1 MSLTWRSLMMR
12 RAALSW
18 GRFPARSRNQRFKLA
33 ESLAWLPCFLAHD
46 LQPCSMTT
54 GEAVTISAFLPLYIH
69 ASVRILAGQTQDVP
83 PRTWCKLLHGLQKA
97 VRHADSSALL
107 TADRE
112 LFALVRRGLDRSER
126 SIRIAT
132 GNIIAA
138 LLARYQGVGIS
149 ATARSNAWISLLID
163 LADGR
168 GKPSVK
174 ETALVGLGA
183 AGRVP
188 TAPWELRVI
197 TCLVGH
203 LANEN
208 SLLKALAYTQLQAIA
223 QSRGVSPYNLFAPHL
238 PRISVVLVE
247 KLASAP
253 QMVSEACQL
262 ISLTRNDF
270 LSLTLDHTLP
280 PLIASGRR
288 DVLQIISR
296 DLNKSIAGMAVA
308 RDSLV
313 LAHLFLCPSEV
324 QTDTGIE
331 FLLGIISEATGKA
344 ASITLVGLIKGC
356 MVPLL
361 SELVMNLGD
370 EDSNKSK
377 MAIEA
382 LKKLERHTF
391 VPAKGQRHHPSS
403 DLASFL
409 KSHMLGVISHLNDV
423 LHDMQGKKSHAFKQ
437 QVVRSLGSLI
447 DLVGASISSIAP
459 QIMATLQGALQTT
472 ALREV
477 ALATWR
483 TFITKLSPSDIGPYI
498 GQTSAAFITEWS
510 NFSQVERELAYHTL
524 DHIIERGDQFPDHI
538 KDMVSMQGIPVLGDL
553 NQRLAQVQAEWDP
566 QAHLR
571 KLLDRATNENSIV
584 TVRALEELKAF
595 MLANSSLISGL
606 SSGDAFDPVIGCI
619 VKALLN
625 ASTRDADANEQ
636 LRATAYECFG
646 ILGAM
651 DPDRFDLPTQDEAI
665 VVLQNFNDEDEN
677 INFVLHLLQHLLVGA
692 YRSTGDAKYQ
702 NHLAFA
708 IQELLKVCHF
718 GPELVVPGA
727 ASSISSKVRNRWNS
741 LPKYVLE
748 TITPLLEGRFRLNN
762 RTDPVIQ
769 HPVYPTAPTY
779 REWIQVW
786 TSYLITRISSPPAK
800 GIFEVFRSAVRNQ
813 DVGVAHHLLPHIV
826 LNVLLTGTDSD
837 RDNIRQEIISVLE
850 DQVNPRLGVAADRRM
865 LCAQTVFSLMDHI
878 SKWIRLLR
886 QDTNQRRSESTRHR
900 VGGSVTTV
908 GQEADEQLACIES
921 LLSSIDQELM
931 ARAALNCKY
940 FARSLLSFEQRIVA
954 MKSNGMSDIAL
965 QPYYENLHQI
975 YAELDEPD
983 GMAGVST
990 IVLSPSLEHQIREHE
1005 AIGSWTSAQS
1015 CWEVKLQNSPDDLA
1029 SHIGLLRC
1037 LRNLGHYDTLRTHVK
1052 GVLSRKPEWTNA
1064 LAGFQIE
1071 GAWIVGDWSD
1081 VEALSTATSEATEL
1095 YVARLLLAI
1104 RTDDQD
1110 SISHAL
1116 ASARRRLGDNIMA
1129 VGHQSYRG
1137 SYDVAVGLHVLH
1149 ELEMICISSSHF
1161 RSATLRSAHATT
1173 ELTRQLAGRFD
1184 AVLPT
1189 FRAREPIQSMRRTA
1203 FAIKQSQH
1211 PRLAVEIGKSWL
1223 TTARNA
1229 RKAGHIQTAY
1239 SATLQARKFDAPFA
1253 FIQTCK
1259 LLRVN
1264 GEPVRALQELENAM
1278 VTYQNSPIDLTDER
1292 PGSPSSDAI
1301 AQAKAFA
1308 LQARWMDEADRFSV
1322 ADVANKFSE
1331 ASKRAPRFESP
1342 YFYLGHFWDETYAQ
1356 FSPEEKL
1363 KNSHF
1368 PFNTCKAYG
1377 KALSYGSKYIYQ
1389 TMPRMLSLW
1398 LDLADEDGLSSSIG
1412 QAGDST
1418 QQAVFSVRDKITETI
1433 EKIQRRLPAWQWLT
1447 AFPQLV
1453 SRIIHPSWN
1462 VFQVLLKIMAQV
1474 LIEYPQQALWFL
1486 TSASKSKRP
1495 ERAKRCLA
1503 VYSRAQNAP
1512 GPGREHVAQ
1521 LVTES
1526 VKMTTE
1532 LLNLADYNLPDN
1544 QYTMYISRQCRE
1556 LRKIT
1561 PSHLILPL
1569 QESMTV
1575 TLPSTSANQDQ
1586 HKPFPNTTPIIIEFL
1601 DEVEVMKSLAKP
1613 RKLSIKADNGRV
1625 YWFLCKPKDDLRKDA
1640 RLMDFNSMIN
1650 KLLKKDSESRRRQ
1663 LHIRTYGVIPLNEE
1677 CGLVEWVPNTIGFR
1691 HILAKCYEARK
1702 MKIYNNEIAAML
1714 ERERYSGNA
1723 GTMFEKQLLP
1733 MFPPLFHEWFLST
1746 FPEPTAWLNSR
1757 LSYGRTAAVMSM
1769 VGYVL
1774 GLGDRHGENILFDAM
1789 NGDAVHVDF
1798 NCLFE
1803 KGKTLEVP
1811 EKVPFRLTP
1820 NMVDGLGITGV
1831 EGVFRIACE
1840 LTMNILRNHKDSL
1853 MSVLEAFVHD
1863 PLSEF
1868 EEEKR
1873 RQVSV
1878 SFNVPS

>member
-1 MSLTWRSLMMR
+1 
-12 RAALSW
+12 
-18 GRFPARSRNQRFKLA
+18 
-33 ESLAWLPCFLAHD
+33 
-46 LQPCSMTT
+46 
-54 GEAVTISAFLPLYIH
+54 
-69 ASVRILAGQTQDVP
+69 
-83 PRTWCKLLHGLQKA
+83 
-97 VRHADSSALL
+97 
-107 TADRE
+107 
-112 LFALVRRGLDRSER
+112 
-126 SIRIAT
+126 
-132 GNIIAA
+132 
-138 LLARYQGVGIS
+138 
-149 ATARSNAWISLLID
+149 
-163 LADGR
+163 
-168 GKPSVK
+168 KPSVK

-183 AGRVP
+183 LGRSVCSSGY
-188 TAPWELRVI
+188 ALRFVI
-197 TCLVGH
+197 VCLVGQ

-223 QSRGVSPYNLFAPHL
+223 QARGVSPYNLLAPHL

-253 QMVSEACQL
+253 QMLSEACQL
-262 ISLTRNDF
+262 MSLSPNDF

-280 PLIASGRR
+280 PLFASGRR
-288 DVLQIISR
+288 DLLQIISK
-296 DLNKSIAGMAVA
+296 DLKKSIAGMAL
-308 RDSLV
+308 DHGSLI
-313 LAHLFLCPSEV
+313 LAHIFLCPSEV
-324 QTDTGIE
+324 QTDAGIE
-331 FLLGIISEATGKA
+331 FLFSTLTEAAAKA
-344 ASITLVGLIKGC
+344 DSITLVGVIKAH

-361 SELVMNLGD
+361 SEIVMNLGD
-370 EDSNKSK
+370 EDPTKSRL
-377 MAIEA
+377 ATEA
-382 LKKLERHTF
+382 LKKLERHSC
-391 VPAKGQRHHPSS
+391 VLAKGQRRHPPS

-409 KSHMLGVISHLNDV
+409 KSHMLGIISHLNDV
-423 LHDMQGKKSHAFKQ
+423 LHDMQGKKSPAFKQ
-437 QVVRSLGSLI
+437 QVLRSLGSLI
-447 DLVGASISSIAP
+447 ELVGSSISSIAP

-472 ALREV
+472 ALKEV

-483 TFITKLSPSDIGPYI
+483 TFITKLAPDDIGPYI
-498 GQTSAAFITEWS
+498 GQTSAAFVTEWS
-510 NFSQVERELAYHTL
+510 NFSEVERELAYHTL
-524 DHIIERGDQFPDHI
+524 DHIIEHGDQFPDHI
-538 KDMVSMQGIPVLGDL
+538 KEMASMQGIPVLNDL

-566 QAHLR
+566 RAHLS
-571 KLLDRATNENSIV
+571 KLLDRATNENPIV
-584 TVRALEELKAF
+584 TMRALEELKAF
-595 MLANSSLISGL
+595 MLANTSLISGL
-606 SSGDAFDPVIGCI
+606 SSGDTFDSTIGRI

-625 ASTRDADANEQ
+625 ASTRDGDANES
-636 LRATAYECFG
+636 LRAIAYQCFG

-651 DPDRFDLPTQDEAI
+651 DPDRFDLPPTDEAI
-665 VVLQNFNDEDEN
+665 VVLRNFDDDDEN
-677 INFVLHLLQHLLVGA
+677 INFVLHLLQHLLVGT

-708 IQELLKVCHF
+708 IQELLKVCQF
-718 GPELVVPGA
+718 GPGLVIPGTT
-727 ASSISSKVRNRWNS
+727 SSIPSKVRNRWNS

-748 TITPLLEGRFRLNN
+748 TVTPLLEGRFKLTN
-762 RTDPVIQ
+762 RPDPVIQ

-786 TSYLITRISSPPAK
+786 TSHLITRVTSPSAK
-800 GIFEVFRSAVRNQ
+800 GIFDVFRSAVRNQ
-813 DVGVAHHLLPHIV
+813 DVGVAHYLLPHIV
-826 LNVLLTGTDSD
+826 LNVLLSGNDSD

-850 DQVNPRLGVAADRRM
+850 DQVNPRPGKAADRRM
-865 LCAQTVFSLMDHI
+865 LCAQTVFALMDHI

-886 QDTNQRRSESTRHR
+886 RETNQRRAETTRHR
-900 VGGSVTTV
+900 TTV
-908 GQEADEQLACIES
+908 GQEADEQLALVES
-921 LLSSIDQELM
+921 LLSTIDQELM

-940 FARSLLSFEQRIVA
+940 FARSLLSFEQRIVTL
-954 MKSNGMSDIAL
+954 KSNGMSNVAL

-975 YAELDEPD
+975 YADLDEPD

-990 IVLSPSLEHQIREHE
+990 MVLSPSLEHQIREHE
-1005 AIGSWTSAQS
+1005 AIGNWTSAQS
-1015 CWEVKLQNSPDDLA
+1015 CWEVKLQNSPDELG

-1052 GVLSRKPEWTNA
+1052 GVLSRKPEWTDA

-1071 GAWIVGDWSD
+1071 GAWIVGDWAD
-1081 VEALSTATSEATEL
+1081 VEALSTTTSDATEL
-1095 YVARLLLAI
+1095 FVARLLLAI
-1104 RTDDQD
+1104 RSD
-1110 SISHAL
+1110 SPDSVSHTLTL
-1116 ASARRRLGDNIMA
+1116 ARKRLGDNIMA
-1129 VGHQSYRG
+1129 VGRQSYRG
-1137 SYDVAVGLHVLH
+1137 SYDVAIGLHVLH
-1149 ELEMICISSSHF
+1149 ELEMICISSTDT

-1173 ELTRQLAGRFD
+1173 ELTTQLAGRFE
-1184 AVLPT
+1184 AILPT

-1203 FAIKQSQH
+1203 FAIKLSPRQAQH

-1223 TTARNA
+1223 NTARNA

-1264 GEPVRALQELENAM
+1264 GEAVRALQELENAM
-1278 VTYQNSPIDLTDER
+1278 VPYQNAPIDLTEER
-1292 PGSPSSDAI
+1292 PGVASSDAI

-1322 ADVANKFSE
+1322 TDVANKFSE

-1342 YFYLGHFWDETYAQ
+1342 YFHLGHFWDETYAQ
-1356 FSPEEKL
+1356 FTPEDKL
-1363 KNSHF
+1363 KNSSHF

-1398 LDLADEDGLSSSIG
+1398 LDLADQEGVASIG
-1412 QAGDST
+1412 QLFST
-1418 QQAVFSVRDKITETI
+1418 GINSCILIVSF
-1433 EKIQRRLPAWQWLT
+1433 QWLT

-1453 SRIIHPSWN
+1453 SRIIHPSSS
-1462 VFQVLLKIMAQV
+1462 VFAVLVKIMAQV
-1474 LIEYPQQALWFL
+1474 LIEYPQQALWLL

-1495 ERAKRCLA
+1495 ERAKRCVA
-1503 VYSRAQNAP
+1503 VYNRAQAP
-1512 GPGREHVAQ
+1512 GPGREHVVQ
-1521 LVTES
+1521 LVNES

-1532 LLNLADYNLPDN
+1532 LLNLADYNLPD
-1544 QYTMYISRQCRE
+1544 QTFTMSISRQCRE

-1561 PSHLILPL
+1561 PSRLILPL

-1575 TLPSTSANQDQ
+1575 TLPAASANQDH
-1586 HKPFPNTTPIIIEFL
+1586 HKPFPHSAPLIHEFL
-1601 DEVEVMKSLAKP
+1601 DEIEVMKSLAKP
-1613 RKLSIKADNGRV
+1613 RKLSIKADNGRI

-1677 CGLVEWVPNTIGFR
+1677 CGMLEWVPNTIGLR
-1691 HILAKCYEARK
+1691 HILVKSYDARK
-1702 MKIYNNEIAAML
+1702 IKLYSNEIAAML
-1714 ERERYSGNA
+1714 DRERYTGNA
-1723 GTMFEKQLLP
+1723 GVMFEKQLLP

-1774 GLGDRHGENILFDAM
+1774 GLGDRHGENILFDAT

-1803 KGKTLEVP
+1803 KGKHLEVP
-1811 EKVPFRLTP
+1811 ERVPFRLTQ

-1873 RQVSV
+1873 RQVTKQNRSRRGTSV
-1878 SFNVPS
+1878 STVSSTDGKALQLRDYALKSLHPIESKLKGVYGSKEMSTRNQVDALIREATSATNLGMMYVGWAAWL